1 MRSSLL
7 PAAQPPLQRG
17 LFLFGIVFL
26 VLLAGCDL
34 FGSASS
40 PPALHIE
47 TDRDTYHL
55 ARDTT
60 IGVRIR
66 NVSGDTLYYNSCIGT
81 AVEVIGDGRV
91 IDTVNLPTC
100 SCLCRAALPPG
111 QWVPPSVSN
120 VSIRALM
127 DISDR
132 LRARIS
138 VSYRLAYGAFY
149 RDKAWEHPLARRER
163 RSNLVALRWGDAPPR
178 QRSHR

>member
-7 PAAQPPLQRG
+7 PVAQPSPQCG

-26 VLLAGCDL
+26 ALLAGCDL

-47 TDRDTYHL
+47 MDRAVYHL

-60 IGVRIR
+60 IIVRIR

-81 AVEVIGDGRV
+81 AVEVVGNGRV
-91 IDTVNLPTC
+91 INTVGLPSC

-111 QWVPPSVSN
+111 QQLPPSVSN

-127 DISDR
+127 DVSDR

-149 RDKAWEHPLARRER
+149 RDNTWKRPLTRRER
-163 RSNLVALRWGDAPPR
+163 RSHLFALRWSDGATR
-178 QRSHR
+178 

>member
-7 PAAQPPLQRG
+7 PAAPSPAPRSL
-17 LFLFGIVFL
+17 LLFGIAGL
-26 VLLAGCDL
+26 ALLAGCDL
-34 FGSASS
+34 FDSASS
-40 PPALHIE
+40 PPVLHIE
-47 TDRDTYHL
+47 TDRDIYHL

-100 SCLCRAALPPG
+100 SCLCRAALAPG
-111 QWVPPSVSN
+111 QWVPPGVSN

-127 DISDR
+127 DVSDR

-149 RDKAWEHPLARRER
+149 
-163 RSNLVALRWGDAPPR
+163 
-178 QRSHR
+178 

>member
-1 MRSSLL
+1 
-7 PAAQPPLQRG
+7 
-17 LFLFGIVFL
+17 V
-26 VLLAGCDL
+26 
-34 FGSASS
+34 
-40 PPALHIE
+40 LHIE

-100 SCLCRAALPPG
+100 FCLCRAALPPG
-111 QWVPPSVSN
+111 QQVPPGVSN

-127 DISDR
+127 DVSDR

-163 RSNLVALRWGDAPPR
+163 RSNLFALHWNDVAAR
-178 QRSHR
+178 